1 MSATPTTREIRLMS
15 TAAAETKLQEKKDES
30 LDALFDGAASYAR
43 AADEER
49 GELDLVDDVMFTLVP
64 EDDKKTMW
72 SACAKEILAR
82 HDVRLE

>member
-1 MSATPTTREIRLMS
+1 M
-15 TAAAETKLQEKKDES
+15 
-30 LDALFDGAASYAR
+30 ASYAR

-82 HDVRLE
+82 HDVRLGRENAAINQADECAA